1 MIETYSHRE
10 TAMHSNAKKALCC
23 APLLL
28 IPTIAFAQV
37 PATEY
42 AARRAAL
49 MAPIDSGVVIAFGQV
64 EPVTHWPPFFQHP
77 DFMYLTGF
85 SEADAALVMVKRN
98 GAVTQMMFV
107 PPRDP
112 RAERYGGARN
122 GAEELEQSIGIP
134 GRLNDRLRPSI
145 DSLAR
150 LGLPFYLVPDVESG
164 DGASQDSLSVGRNF
178 MRQVRQANPYLVM
191 QPLNSGVARLRA
203 KKSLAE
209 MALLRRAVEIS
220 SRAHVEAMK
229 AAGPGCGE
237 WEIQALMEGVFRR
250 MGGDRPG
257 YGSIVASGP
266 NALILHY
273 DDDSRMMRNGELI
286 LIDAATSFDHYS
298 ADVTRTFP
306 VNGRFTPAQ
315 RDIYQLVRDAQEAFV
330 LAIKPGATSMQ
341 TTAAGRAVVTRGL
354 IRLGLI
360 EGDSATFDGPAWMR
374 CPEAGCPQNSLYVFH
389 GYGGHG
395 IGLDVHDPA
404 QYYGRGGSFQIGDVF
419 TVEPGLYFSESLI
432 KSLPD
437 TPRNRAMLTKIGPAF
452 EKYKGIG
459 VRIEDDYALTES
471 GLEWMSKDSPREI
484 GEIESLMR
492 ERSAGL
498 PGGGSCGEPAT

>member
-1 MIETYSHRE
+1 MIGDPPRE
-10 TAMHSNAKKALCC
+10 STMIQRATWVRYC
-23 APLLL
+23 APLLVV
-28 IPTIAFAQV
+28 PTILAAQI
-37 PATEY
+37 PAAEY
-42 AARRAAL
+42 AARRTAL
-49 MAPIDSGVVIAFGQV
+49 MATIDSGVVVAFG
-64 EPVTHWPPFFQHP
+64 EVTPTSHWPPFFQHP

-85 SEADAALVMVKRN
+85 AEANAALVMVKRN
-98 GAVTQMMFV
+98 GAISQMMFV

-112 RAERYGGARN
+112 RSERYGGTRN
-122 GAEELEQSIGIP
+122 SAEDLEKNIGIP
-134 GRLNDRLRPSI
+134 GRVNDQLRPTV

-150 LGLPFYLVPDVESG
+150 LGLPFYFVPDVASG
-164 DGASQDSLSVGRNF
+164 DGASEDSLTVGRNF

-191 QPLNSGVARLRA
+191 QPINAGVARLRA
-203 KKSLAE
+203 KKSLPE
-209 MALLRRAVEIS
+209 MALLRRAVEITG
-220 SRAHVEAMK
+220 RAHVEAMK

-257 YGSIVASGP
+257 YGSIVGSGP

-273 DDDSRMMRNGELI
+273 DQSTRAMKDGELL

-298 ADVTRTFP
+298 ADITRTFP
-306 VNGRFTPAQ
+306 VNGRFTQAQ
-315 RDIYQLVRDAQEAFV
+315 KDIYQLVRDAQEAFV
-330 LAIKPGATSMQ
+330 QAIKPGATTAQ
-341 TTAAGRAVVTRGL
+341 TNAAGRGVVTRGL

-360 EGDSATFDGPAWMR
+360 EGDSATFDGPDWMR
-374 CPEAGCPQNSLYVFH
+374 CPEAGCSQNNLYVFH

-404 QYYGRGGSFQIGDVF
+404 QYYGRGGSFQPGDVF

-432 KSLPD
+432 QSLPD
-437 TPRNRAMLTKIGPAF
+437 TPRNRRMLARIGPAF

-471 GLEWMSKDSPREI
+471 GLEWMSRESPREI
-484 GEIESLMR
+484 NEIEALMR

-498 PGGGSCGEPAT
+498 PGGGSCGEPST

>member
-1 MIETYSHRE
+1 MEPCRPW
-10 TAMHSNAKKALCC
+10 AHSRTPLRLWVRCC

-28 IPTIAFAQV
+28 IPVAGSAQI
-37 PATEY
+37 PASEY
-42 AARRAAL
+42 ATRRAAL
-49 MAPIDSGVVIAFGQV
+49 MATIDSGVVVAFGQV
-64 EPVTHWPPFFQHP
+64 EPVNHWPPFFQHP

-85 SEADAALVMVKRN
+85 AEEDAALVMVKRN
-98 GAVTQMMFV
+98 GAISSIMFV

-112 RAERYGGARN
+112 RSERYGGARN

-134 GRLNDRLRPSI
+134 GRVDEQLRPTV

-150 LGLPFYLVPDVESG
+150 LGLPFYFIPDVQSA
-164 DGASQDSLSVGRNF
+164 DGASQDSLSRGRNF
-178 MRQVRQANPYLVM
+178 MAQVRRSNPYLIV
-191 QPLNSGVARLRA
+191 QPLNTAVARLRA
-203 KKSLAE
+203 RKSLAE
-209 MALLRRAVEIS
+209 MALLRQAVEIS
-220 SRAHVEAMK
+220 SRAHTEAMK

-237 WEIQALMEGVFRR
+237 WEVQALMEGVFRR

-273 DDDSRMMRNGELI
+273 DDDNRVMRDGELI
-286 LIDAATSFDHYS
+286 LIDAATSYDHYS
-298 ADVTRTFP
+298 ADITRTFP

-315 RDIYQLVRDAQEAFV
+315 KDIYQLVRDAQEAFV
-330 LAIKPGATSMQ
+330 QAIKPGATSAE
-341 TTAAGRAVVTRGL
+341 TNAAGRAVVTRGL
-354 IRLGLI
+354 VRLGLI
-360 EGDSATFDGPAWMR
+360 QGDSATFDGPAWMR
-374 CPEAGCPQNSLYVFH
+374 CPEGGCPQNSLYVFH

-404 QYYGRGGSFQIGDVF
+404 QYYGRGGSYQVGDVF

-432 KSLPD
+432 NSLPD
-437 TPRNRAMLTKIGPAF
+437 TPRNRAMLSRIRPAF

-471 GLEWMSKDSPREI
+471 GLEWMSKDSPREVA
-484 GEIESLMR
+484 EIEAMMR

-498 PGGGSCGEPAT
+498 PGGGSCGPAVP

>member
-1 MIETYSHRE
+1 MKIR
-10 TAMHSNAKKALCC
+10 AIVAFVFLPAI
-23 APLLL
+23 AAGQ
-28 IPTIAFAQV
+28 IPTA
-37 PATEY
+37 EY
-42 AARRAAL
+42 GARRAAL
-49 MAPIDSGVVIAFGQV
+49 MATIDSGVVVAFGQV
-64 EPVTHWPPFFQHP
+64 TPTNHWPPFFQHP

-85 SEADAALVMVKRN
+85 AEEDAALVMVKRN
-98 GAVTQMMFV
+98 GAIASMMFV

-112 RAERYGGARN
+112 RSERYGGARN
-122 GAEELEQSIGIP
+122 GADELEQSIGIS
-134 GRLNDRLRPSI
+134 GRIDEQLRPTI

-150 LGLPFYLVPDVESG
+150 LGLPFYFVPDVESG
-164 DGASQDSLSVGRNF
+164 DGASQDSLSKGRNF
-178 MRQVRQANPYLVM
+178 MAQVRQSNPYLVM
-191 QPLNSGVARLRA
+191 QPLNSAVGRLRA
-203 KKSLAE
+203 KKSLPE
-209 MALLRRAVEIS
+209 MALLRRAVEIT
-220 SRAHVEAMK
+220 SRAHLEAMK
-229 AAGPGCGE
+229 VTGPGCGE
-237 WEIQALMEGVFRR
+237 WEVQALMEGVFRR

-273 DDDSRMMRNGELI
+273 DDDNRVMRDGELI

-306 VNGRFTPAQ
+306 VNGRFTQAQ
-315 RDIYQLVRDAQEAFV
+315 KDIYQLVRDAQEAFV
-330 LAIKPGATSMQ
+330 QVIRPGATSAQ
-341 TTAAGRAVVTRGL
+341 TNAAGRVVVTRGL

-374 CPEAGCPQNSLYVFH
+374 CPESGCLQNSLYVFH

-404 QYYGRGGSFQIGDVF
+404 QYYGRNGSFQAGDVF

-432 KSLPD
+432 RSLPD
-437 TPRNRAMLTKIGPAF
+437 TPRNRRMLAKIGPAF
-452 EKYKGIG
+452 ERYKGIG

-498 PGGGSCGEPAT
+498 PGGGSCGEPST